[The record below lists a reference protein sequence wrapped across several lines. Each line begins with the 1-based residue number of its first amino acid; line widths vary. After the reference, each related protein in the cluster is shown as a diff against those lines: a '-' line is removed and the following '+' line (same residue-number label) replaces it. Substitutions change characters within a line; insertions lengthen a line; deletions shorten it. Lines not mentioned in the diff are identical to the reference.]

1 MNKELIKEEIKKY
14 NIDMKEIKKIY
25 DNIDIKKFNQHKPLS
40 VFEISIIFLI
50 IYLTC
55 YIIYSYVNKRKD

>member
-14 NIDMKEIKKIY
+14 NIDMREIKKIY
-25 DNIDIKKFNQHKPLS
+25 DNIDIKKFNHHKPLS
-40 VFEISIIFLI
+40 VFEISIIFFI

-55 YIIYSYVNKRKD
+55 YIIYSYVNKRKK